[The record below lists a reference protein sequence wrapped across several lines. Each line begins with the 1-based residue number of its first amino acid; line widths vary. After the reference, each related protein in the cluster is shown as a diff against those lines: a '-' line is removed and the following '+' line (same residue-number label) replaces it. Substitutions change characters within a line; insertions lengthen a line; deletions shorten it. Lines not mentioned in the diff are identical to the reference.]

1 MRCKACNKLLN
12 DRETHL
18 KDHGGEFIDLC
29 QPCLIWSDNPD
40 QDDESC
46 VNYEQDEDD
55 NDEEPCYNGYDE
67 LDFDMEQSK

>member
-18 KDHGGEFIDLC
+18 KDHNGVFIDLC
-29 QPCLIWSDNPD
+29 QTCLSWSDNPD
-40 QDDESC
+40 QDDEC

-67 LDFDMEQSK
+67 LDFEESVK